1 MNECPDDSRCAD
13 EAARLLPWHVAGR
26 LSANDTGRVVQHLE
40 HCAICRDDLIHE
52 RSLRTLLKSESSLEY
67 APQPGLAKTLARI
80 EEFEREGATVPR
92 SAARPT
98 ATPVRRFGAV
108 HWLTAAAAVQAVAL
122 CIVGATLFHHSVQT
136 DREPRYITMS
146 SVPAP
151 LPSGSRIRVVFSPDM
166 SLGALQSLLA
176 QNALTI
182 IRGPSEA
189 GAYTLALTDA
199 RAAREPVDPVI
210 AALRSD
216 ARVMFVEPA
225 AIDEGSAQ

>member
-13 EAARLLPWHVAGR
+13 EAARLLPWYVAGR

-80 EEFEREGATVPR
+80 DEFEREGATLPR
-92 SAARPT
+92 SAAHP
-98 ATPVRRFGAV
+98 AVASVRRFGAV
-108 HWLTAAAAVQAVAL
+108 QWLTAAAAVQAIAL
-122 CIVGATLFHHSVQT
+122 VIVGATLFHRSVQT

-151 LPSGSRIRVVFSPDM
+151 IASGARIRVVFSPDM

-176 QNALTI
+176 QNALAI
-182 IRGPSEA
+182 VHGPSEA

-199 RAAREPVDPVI
+199 RAASQPVDPII

-225 AIDEGSAQ
+225 AIDEGSAP

>member
-13 EAARLLPWHVAGR
+13 EAARLLPWYVAGR

-80 EEFEREGATVPR
+80 DEFEREGATIPR
-92 SAARPT
+92 START
-98 ATPVRRFGAV
+98 AATPVRRFGAV
-108 HWLTAAAAVQAVAL
+108 HWLTAAAAVQAIAL
-122 CIVGATLFHHSVQT
+122 CLVGATLFHRSVQT
-136 DREPRYITMS
+136 EPRYITMS

-182 IRGPSEA
+182 IHGPSEA

-199 RAAREPVDPVI
+199 RAASQTVDPII

-225 AIDEGSAQ
+225 VIDEGGAR

>member
-13 EAARLLPWHVAGR
+13 EAARLLPWYVAGR
-26 LSANDTGRVVQHLE
+26 LSANDTGRVAQHLE
-40 HCAICRDDLIHE
+40 HCAICRDDLKHE

-80 EEFEREGATVPR
+80 DEFEREGATAPR
-92 SAARPT
+92 SAARPA

-108 HWLTAAAAVQAVAL
+108 QWLTAAAAVQAVAL
-122 CIVGATLFHHSVQT
+122 CIVGATLFHRSVQT

-151 LPSGSRIRVVFSPDM
+151 IASGARIRVVFSQDM

-176 QNALTI
+176 HNALTI

-199 RAAREPVDPVI
+199 RAASQPVDPII

>member
-13 EAARLLPWHVAGR
+13 EAARLLPWYVAGR
-26 LSANDTGRVVQHLE
+26 LSASDSGRVAQHLE
-40 HCAICRDDLIHE
+40 HCAICREDLNHE
-52 RSLRTLLKSESSLEY
+52 RSLRTLLKSDSRLEY

-80 EEFEREGATVPR
+80 DEFEREGATVPR
-92 SAARPT
+92 SAAHPA
-98 ATPVRRFGAV
+98 ATPVRRFSAV

-122 CIVGATLFHHSVQT
+122 CIVGATLFHRSGQA
-136 DREPRYITMS
+136 DREPRYVTMS
-146 SVPAP
+146 SAPAP
-151 LPSGSRIRVVFSPDM
+151 VASGSRIRVVFAPDM

-182 IRGPSEA
+182 VRGPSEA
-189 GAYTLALTDA
+189 GAYTLAFLDA
-199 RAAREPVDPVI
+199 RATREPVDPVI

>member
-13 EAARLLPWHVAGR
+13 EAARLLPWYVAGR
-26 LSANDTGRVVQHLE
+26 LSANDTGRVAQHLE
-40 HCAICRDDLIHE
+40 HCAICRDDLKHE

-80 EEFEREGATVPR
+80 DEFEREGATAPR
-92 SAARPT
+92 SAARPA

-108 HWLTAAAAVQAVAL
+108 QWLTAAAAVQAVAL
-122 CIVGATLFHHSVQT
+122 CIVGATLFHRSVQT
-136 DREPRYITMS
+136 DREPRYVTMS

-151 LPSGSRIRVVFSPDM
+151 VASGSRIRVVFSPDM
-166 SLGALQSLLA
+166 SLSALQSLLA

-182 IRGPSEA
+182 VHGPSEA

-199 RAAREPVDPVI
+199 RAASQPVDPII